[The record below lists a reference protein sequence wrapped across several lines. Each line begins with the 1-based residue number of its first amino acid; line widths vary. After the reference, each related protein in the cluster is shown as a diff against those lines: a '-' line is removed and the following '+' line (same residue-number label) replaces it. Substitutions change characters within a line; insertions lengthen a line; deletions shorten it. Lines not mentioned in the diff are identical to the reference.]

1 MAKVLVLAYALL
13 ALAWVFSDPPGAGP
27 DEPANYVKAI
37 AIGGGQLLGQPGPL
51 PAQVAT
57 RLRLDGP
64 RYAFAN
70 STTRWVTVP
79 PNLAPVGFACNAF
92 DATQPAACI
101 GQTQPSAASNALPTY
116 TGTYEPFVYA
126 IPGLLGRLGDN
137 AATALLVMR
146 ATNAVLCLA
155 LLALAVSLLSDK
167 AAGALPMLGLMLAA
181 TPELIW
187 LTAIVNASGPEVCAG
202 LCFFAGVLRMSRPQ
216 AVSRGVWI
224 ALMTSGTALAL
235 SRPLGVIWLALDLM
249 LLIQIVRPAG
259 LRRRFQDGGWY
270 SRAAAVVVL
279 CSTGL
284 AVAWEAAIE
293 PHHGTALAEVLQ
305 QLPTAVWG
313 LPQDVRE
320 GVGVFGWLET
330 YMPSAGYDVWAL
342 VVAVILGFAL
352 VIGTHRQRMMLGLLA
367 ALTVAVTLGVAAAII
382 GPVGFA
388 LQGRYVMP
396 FTLTLPLFAGEVIY
410 RHRERIPRIATGYLV
425 AVVGLTTAGLQ
436 LVGWLSNARREAVG
450 VGGPLAFWAR
460 SQWSPPLGWLPWF
473 VLVAIG
479 CVALVAASRLS
490 SVAAAAPAKDAGS
503 PLAA

>member
-1 MAKVLVLAYALL
+1 MLAYALL

-37 AIGGGQLLGQPGPL
+37 GIGGGQLLGKPGPL
-51 PAQVAT
+51 PAQVAM
-57 RLRLDGP
+57 RFRLDGP

-70 STTRWVTVP
+70 STTRWVTIP

-101 GQTQPSAASNALPTY
+101 GQTQPPAASNALPTY

-126 IPGLLGRLGDN
+126 IPGWLGRLGDN

-146 ATNAVLCLA
+146 AADAVLCLV
-155 LLALAVSLLSDK
+155 LLALAVWLLSDRG
-167 AAGALPMLGLMLAA
+167 AGALPMLGLMLAA

-187 LTAIVNASGPEVCAG
+187 LTAIINASGPEVCAG
-202 LCFFAGVLRMSRPQ
+202 LCFFAGILRLARPQ
-216 AVSRGVWI
+216 AVGRGVWI
-224 ALMTSGTALAL
+224 ALMTSGTVLVL
-235 SRPLGVIWLALDLM
+235 SRPLGGIWLALDVM
-249 LLIQIVRPAG
+249 LLILIVRPSG
-259 LRRRFQDGGWY
+259 LRRRFRGGGWF
-270 SRAAAVVVL
+270 SRAAAAVVL

-284 AVAWEAAIE
+284 AVAWEAAIQ
-293 PHHGTALAEVLQ
+293 PHHLTAPAVVWQ
-305 QLPTAVWG
+305 QLPTSVLM

-330 YMPSAGYDVWAL
+330 YMPSAGYAVWAL
-342 VVAVILGFAL
+342 VVAVVLGFAL
-352 VIGTHRQRMMLGLLA
+352 VIGNHRQRMMLGLLA

-410 RHRERIPRIATGYLV
+410 RHRERIPRIASGYLV
-425 AVVGLTTAGLQ
+425 AAVGLMMAVLQ

-473 VLVAIG
+473 ALVAIG
-479 CVALVAASRLS
+479 CVALLAASRLS
-490 SVAAAAPAKDAGS
+490 PVARAAPAPAKDAGS
-503 PLAA
+503 SLAS